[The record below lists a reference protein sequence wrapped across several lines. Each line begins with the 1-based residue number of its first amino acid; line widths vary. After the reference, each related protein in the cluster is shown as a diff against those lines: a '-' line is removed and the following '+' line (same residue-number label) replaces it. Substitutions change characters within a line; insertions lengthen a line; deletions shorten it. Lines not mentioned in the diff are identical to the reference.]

1 MFSTKLRKLCK
12 ASLTALLRKS
22 LTRTDADMIV
32 VSVHIPLPLHF
43 HYIVRGNRARAS
55 CYPLT
60 LAVLHPVPVCVRP
73 DPTQQLR
80 HADKHWRHI
89 LWITFL
95 PFVSSLQYF
104 FYSPCFTPTTGN
116 ANKSIPE
123 QKKCVGQIYLMFK
136 YKYVVKHKSA
146 KLLIMYAEGKL

>member
-43 HYIVRGNRARAS
+43 HYIVWGDRARAA

-73 DPTQQLR
+73 NPAQQLR
-80 HADKHWRHI
+80 HADKHYRII
-89 LWITFL
+89 LWITLL

-104 FYSPCFTPTTGN
+104 SYSHCFTPTTVD

-123 QKKCVGQIYLMFK
+123 QRMCIGIGQI
-136 YKYVVKHKSA
+136 
-146 KLLIMYAEGKL
+146 